1 MRAECD
7 TNDDRVGILVAH
19 LSFLSRSAH
28 FSFVY
33 ASLIDGK
40 TIVRMMNQGT
50 KSTGAE
56 IRIQNQNSEKAARY
70 FSTPHRPFALRDSN
84 KFDAPELANIYIST
98 AEHVH
103 DFSINRSSDPRAHRQ
118 RPCKT
123 PPSARAPAMYFPL
136 ATVVAAFSLLAPSQA
151 LYLYID
157 GTSPKCFY
165 EDLPKDTLV
174 VGTYIF
180 LKPSH
185 EFCEFA
191 LGRKH

>member
-1 MRAECD
+1 
-7 TNDDRVGILVAH
+7 
-19 LSFLSRSAH
+19 
-28 FSFVY
+28 
-33 ASLIDGK
+33 
-40 TIVRMMNQGT
+40 
-50 KSTGAE
+50 
-56 IRIQNQNSEKAARY
+56 
-70 FSTPHRPFALRDSN
+70 
-84 KFDAPELANIYIST
+84 
-98 AEHVH
+98 
-103 DFSINRSSDPRAHRQ
+103 
-118 RPCKT
+118 
-123 PPSARAPAMYFPL
+123 MYFPL